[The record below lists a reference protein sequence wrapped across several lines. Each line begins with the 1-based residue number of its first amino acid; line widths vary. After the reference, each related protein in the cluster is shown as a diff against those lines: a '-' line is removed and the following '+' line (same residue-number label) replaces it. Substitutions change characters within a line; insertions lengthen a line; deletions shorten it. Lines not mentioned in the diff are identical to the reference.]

1 VIAALLTLLYHLAG
15 LPAVVTNQSRLEKVC
30 LWVPFLCDRNSCMK
44 ESDFWVTE
52 ILAWKSPICVADRQ
66 NLWVWQ
72 VWFFTLYMAPNAPSP
87 ILFLGWKFL
96 VAVFSSSY
104 SMTQLICCWC
114 RSKRSVEHDA
124 DNY

>member
-1 VIAALLTLLYHLAG
+1 VTAALLTLLYHFAG
-15 LPAVVTNQSRLEKVC
+15 LPAVVTNQSRVEKVC
-30 LWVPFLCDRNSCMK
+30 LWVPLLCHRNSCMK
-44 ESDFWVTE
+44 ESHLCGRQTE
-52 ILAWKSPICVADRQ
+52 SM
-66 NLWVWQ
+66 VWQ

-114 RSKRSVEHDA
+114 RSKRSVEHDT